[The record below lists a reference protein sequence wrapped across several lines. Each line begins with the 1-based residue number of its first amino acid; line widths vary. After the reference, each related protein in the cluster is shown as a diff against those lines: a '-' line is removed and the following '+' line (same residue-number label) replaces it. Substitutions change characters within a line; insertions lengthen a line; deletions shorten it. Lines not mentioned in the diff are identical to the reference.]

1 MTDSRTKKNFQLPH
15 IFAILFCVLVI
26 VTVLTHILP
35 AGEYMRFEDPAT
47 GRNVIAPASYTQVE
61 STPVGLLKM
70 LSAIPNG
77 FEQAAQIVIL
87 TFCVSGTFNLITS
100 AGLIPALLKNVSR
113 KFSDRGIL
121 VVPLLL
127 VIISLLDCFLGMP
140 ELTIVYIPIVLP
152 LMLGLGFDSITACAV
167 VICGSACGFTA
178 GLANPYTVILCQQ
191 LVNLPLY
198 SGIPVRIAVYA
209 VLLVVTCAY
218 VMRYAAKVRKD
229 PASSLTYEQDKKK
242 RKNIA
247 EDDGTPV
254 VLSGRQKLAGVFAA
268 AMFLF
273 IITGTVAW
281 GWGLAEMCGM
291 FIAMGIGVGLVS
303 GLNVNALCV
312 NFLDG
317 CRGIILGALVLGLAR
332 GISVIMTEGNILDT
346 IVYGLSRMIG
356 SLPSA
361 VTIVGVLLAIT
372 VLNFFIYSGSGKA
385 VLIMPIISPL
395 ADTLHITQ
403 QTVILAYQF
412 GDGLSNTIYPTHA
425 SYMATLAVADVPW
438 QKWMRFQLPLFLIW
452 FIIACIFLLGAQT
465 LGYGPF

>member
-47 GRNVIAPASYTQVE
+47 GRNVIDPASYTQVE

-229 PASSLTYEQDKKK
+229 PASSLTYEQDQKK

>member
-47 GRNVIAPASYTQVE
+47 GRNVIDPTSYTQVE

-229 PASSLTYEQDKKK
+229 PASSLTYEQDQKK

-452 FIIACIFLLGAQT
+452 FIIACIFLLGAQA